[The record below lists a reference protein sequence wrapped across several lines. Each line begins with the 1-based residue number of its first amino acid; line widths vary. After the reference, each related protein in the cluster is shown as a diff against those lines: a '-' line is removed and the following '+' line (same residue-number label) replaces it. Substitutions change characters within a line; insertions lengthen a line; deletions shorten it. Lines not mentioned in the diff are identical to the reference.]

1 MGRFTVKAR
10 HNLGIAVICG
20 AALWSAACARK
31 PAVDQAKLEVFK
43 ALPAVMDS
51 ASNPIT
57 EDKVNLGRMLY
68 YDPRLS
74 RGQDVSCNTCHEL
87 AKYGVDADAEPTS
100 TGFKGQKGSRNSP
113 SVYNAAGHF
122 VQFWDGRAATVE
134 EQAKGPI
141 LNPVEMAMP
150 DQKRVV
156 AVLRSMPEYRSAAFK
171 ERTWLQSLPPCST
184 QTTRSPP
191 TPTRRSLLRRRT
203 RRGSPR
209 R

>member
-1 MGRFTVKAR
+1 VKAR

-20 AALWSAACARK
+20 AALWSAACTRK

-87 AKYGVDADAEPTS
+87 AKYGVDDEPFPRVQGAE
-100 TGFKGQKGSRNSP
+100 
-113 SVYNAAGHF
+113 
-122 VQFWDGRAATVE
+122 GRA
-134 EQAKGPI
+134 QRPLG
-141 LNPVEMAMP
+141 
-150 DQKRVV
+150 
-156 AVLRSMPEYRSAAFK
+156 
-171 ERTWLQSLPPCST
+171 C
-184 QTTRSPP
+184 TTRRATSSNSGTAARPP
-191 TPTRRSLLRRRT
+191 SKIR
-203 RRGSPR
+203 PR
-209 R
+209 APS